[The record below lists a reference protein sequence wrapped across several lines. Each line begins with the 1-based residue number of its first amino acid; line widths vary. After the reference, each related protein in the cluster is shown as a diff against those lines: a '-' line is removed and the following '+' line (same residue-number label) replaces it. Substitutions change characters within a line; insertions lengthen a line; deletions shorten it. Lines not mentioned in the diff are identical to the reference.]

1 MPEPV
6 PIVFILSLAFGLH
19 IALVNLDIGLA
30 TLIPIMK
37 RVGERREDE
46 FLVRRA
52 KNLMRYY
59 AMTYA
64 VAGVFGTA
72 FTVALLAFYPA
83 FIGLAGHLTW
93 VPFGLA
99 VLLIALRFLS
109 VAGYWYLWDRVSSGI
124 HLLIGAAMAATGILI
139 PLGFRAVFAFL
150 NAPFGLRLQPKPH
163 LILGEA
169 LSNPTLMP
177 LYLKS
182 VFGALST
189 GLFVVA
195 SAYAWRYLRTEGE
208 LRERYAGLVKALLPY
223 GTLSL
228 FLMLVFGFWY
238 TLSLLSVSQYKFLN
252 IFGGFLGADPTKD
265 FSWLFLVK
273 MALVAVQFGVILYV
287 LDRLLKG
294 LELDDRPMSWIKTL
308 GPAALGTVI
317 TGELLNMYS
326 QLPYFVARP
335 DLFNMLPSW
344 VVSALS
350 VDTVNPLA
358 NLPGVYVIT
367 GAALTPL
374 LAAVAALIY
383 VATKGE
389 PEDLEGVSRQR
400 EEMAAEGG
408 EGQPE
413 VGRTG
418 GDGGSD

>member
-99 VLLIALRFLS
+99 ILLIALRFLS

-124 HLLIGAAMAATGILI
+124 HLLIGAVMAATGILI

-238 TLSLLSVSQYKFLN
+238 TLSLLSVSQYKFVN
-252 IFGGFLGADPTKD
+252 IFGRFLGADPTKD

-273 MALVAVQFGVILYV
+273 MALVAVQFGVVLYV

-294 LELDDRPMSWIKTL
+294 LELDDEPMRWIKTL

-358 NLPGVYVIT
+358 NLPGVYIIT

-389 PEDLEGVSRQR
+389 PEALEGASRQR
-400 EEMAAEGG
+400 EDMAAGG
-408 EGQPE
+408 REGQPE
-413 VGRTG
+413 VSGMG
-418 GDGGSD
+418 GDGGSG

>member
-1 MPEPV
+1 MPEPIPV
-6 PIVFILSLAFGLH
+6 VVILSLAFGLH

-30 TLIPIMK
+30 TLIPIME

-46 FLVRRA
+46 FLIRRA

-109 VAGYWYLWDRVSSGI
+109 VAGYWYLWDRVSSGV
-124 HLLIGAAMAATGILI
+124 HLLIGAVMAATGILI

-163 LILGEA
+163 LLLGEA
-169 LSNPTLMP
+169 LSNPTLLP

-182 VFGALST
+182 VFGALAT

-195 SAYAWRYLRTEGE
+195 SAYAWRYLRTEGD
-208 LRERYAGLVKALLPY
+208 LRERYASLVKALLPY

-238 TLSLLSVSQYKFLN
+238 TLSLLSVSQYKFVN
-252 IFGGFLGADPTKD
+252 IFGRFLGADPTKD
-265 FSWLFLVK
+265 FSWLFLLK

-287 LDRLLKG
+287 LDRLLEG
-294 LELDDRPMSWIKTL
+294 GALDDGSMRWIRTL

-344 VVSALS
+344 MVSALS
-350 VDTVNPLA
+350 VDAVNPLA
-358 NLPGVYVIT
+358 NLPGVYIIT

-383 VATKGE
+383 IATKGE
-389 PEDLEGVSRQR
+389 PEPTEWEGPRP
-400 EEMAAEGG
+400 EEEEGDQTGAGQSGG
-408 EGQPE
+408 EADRPF
-413 VGRTG
+413 
-418 GDGGSD
+418 